1 MRTPSERPWWAD
13 LIPDIRA
20 WSTAAMFGVVVFIL
34 SLIAEHPELQDNELF
49 KTLATLLVG
58 TGGFGLVCA
67 FLWGGSKAT
76 TAAID
81 TVNDMAKR
89 PPPALVADL
98 APGAPEDAP
107 PWERQP

>member
-1 MRTPSERPWWAD
+1 MRFPTERPWWAD

-20 WSTAAMFGVVVFIL
+20 WATAGMFGLVAFL
-34 SLIAEHPELQDNELF
+34 LHLIAAHPELQDNELF
-49 KTLATLLVG
+49 KTVATLLVG
-58 TGGFGLVCA
+58 TGGFGLACS

-89 PPPALVADL
+89 PSPTAATPLNSSEADDGR
-98 APGAPEDAP
+98 PV
-107 PWERQP
+107 